1 MQIGRPEF
9 TNFTRRAPSRPYS
22 PGSLAAEKAEEESI
36 INDAKRAVAGN
47 ILNRTYVI
55 QEKKG
60 IQEWVKIGD
69 FLGKC
74 ENEEDTAKAERY
86 YEKLL
91 GELMKFAEKSK
102 IHALILKK
110 LMYYSSFLFAITLCP
125 EITMDKA
132 VSRYIAMYVS
142 QEKTI
147 VLPCTTFEG
156 KINSALFQEA
166 LCHEAV
172 HALDDLSC
180 YETNKAGQN
189 FLTQRVLK
197 EQIMPMLD
205 EEMKKNKDL
214 RLKLIEL
221 RRRKIFESTE
231 NKNLSEEE
239 KMREAENSFD
249 KRPVYIID
257 KNSKEE
263 AELVKSATW
272 CWYELDKNTMIV
284 PLMFYFYYF
293 KQVRMEGE
301 FTEDDLL
308 VLEYIAY
315 GTQIFLSGRNGVL
328 EEKDKKLYELIKNKI
343 LPRITK

>member
-1 MQIGRPEF
+1 MEIGKPAFF
-9 TNFTRRAPSRPYS
+9 TERRSYF

-36 INDAKRAVAGN
+36 INDAKRAVAGK
-47 ILNRTYVI
+47 ILYKTYVI
-55 QEKKG
+55 QEKNG

-74 ENEEDTAKAERY
+74 ENEEDAAKAERY
-86 YEKLL
+86 YERLL
-91 GELMKFAEKSK
+91 GELMIFAEKSRY
-102 IHALILKK
+102 HALILKK
-110 LMYYSSFLFAITLCP
+110 LMHYSSFLFAITLDP
-125 EITMDKA
+125 EITMDKTI
-132 VSRYIAMYVS
+132 SRYMAMYVS
-142 QEKTI
+142 EEKTI

-189 FLTQRVLK
+189 FLTQRIMK

-205 EEMKKNKDL
+205 EEMKKNEEL
-214 RLKLIEL
+214 RVKLIEL
-221 RRRKIFESTE
+221 RIKKIFESAE

-239 KMREAENSFD
+239 KMRAVENSFD
-249 KRPVYIID
+249 KRPAYIID

-263 AELVKSATW
+263 VALVKSATW
-272 CWYELDKNTMIV
+272 CWYELDKNTIIV
-284 PLMFYFYYF
+284 PLISYFYYF
-293 KQVRMEGE
+293 KQVRMAGN
-301 FTEDDLL
+301 FTEEDLL

-315 GTQIFLSGRNGVL
+315 GIQVFLSERSKVL
-328 EEKDKKLYELIKNKI
+328 EEKDKNFYGFIKNKI
-343 LPRITK
+343 LPRIMK